1 MWTLRER
8 AAIVKARS
16 VGLVLGM
23 GFLDFLKGRSRP
35 AAPIPDEL
43 WDWAIAEHRIF
54 RGLAEAERGR
64 LRGLAA
70 GFLAAKR
77 FEAVGGAAIDERLK
91 ISVAALAC
99 LPLLGL
105 DLSWYRQFTTI
116 FITKDA
122 YTVTQRWED
131 EAGVVHESEEE
142 LAGEAFD
149 LGPVALSIPDID
161 ASGWGD
167 GYNVVIH
174 EMAHKL
180 DGLDGAYDGCAP
192 LGRVPRRAAAGELS
206 RRRWAEVFGAAYED
220 LRAKLDAEGRTKRRR
235 GTSKRR
241 ARIDPYAAESPDEFF
256 AVACEYF
263 WERPALLKDEYPD
276 VYAQLALFFGQD
288 PAAWRE

>member
-8 AAIVKARS
+8 AAIVKARPI
-16 VGLVLGM
+16 GLGWGM
-23 GFLDFLKGRSRP
+23 GLFDFLKGRART

-54 RGLAEAERGR
+54 RGLAEAERRR
-64 LRGLAA
+64 LRDLAA

-77 FEAVGGAAIDERLK
+77 FEAVGGAEIDDRLK
-91 ISVAALAC
+91 VSVAAQAC

-116 FITKDA
+116 FITADA

-131 EAGVVHESEEE
+131 EAGVTHEEE
-142 LAGEAFD
+142 EEFAGEAFE

-180 DGLDGAYDGCAP
+180 DGLDGAYDGCPP
-192 LGRVPRRAAAGELS
+192 LGRVPKRAAAGELS
-206 RRRWAEVFGAAYED
+206 RRRWAEAFGAAYAD
-220 LRAKLDAEGRTKRRR
+220 LRAKLDAEGRMRRRR

-263 WERPALLKDEYPD
+263 WERPTLLMDEYPE

>member
-1 MWTLRER
+1 
-8 AAIVKARS
+8 
-16 VGLVLGM
+16 M
-23 GFLDFLKGRSRP
+23 GFLDFLKGRPR
-35 AAPIPDEL
+35 AVAPISDEL

-54 RGLAEAERGR
+54 RGLGEEERDR
-64 LRGLAA
+64 LRELTA

-77 FEAVGGAAIDERLK
+77 FEAVGGAEVDDRLK
-91 ISVAALAC
+91 VSVAAQAC
-99 LPLLGL
+99 LPLLCL
-105 DLSWYRQFTTI
+105 DLSWYKQFTTI

-122 YTVTQRWED
+122 YAVTQRWED
-131 EAGVVHESEEE
+131 EAGVTHESEEE
-142 LAGEAFD
+142 FAGEAFD

-180 DGLDGAYDGCAP
+180 DGLDGAYDGCPP
-192 LGRVPRRAAAGELS
+192 LGRFPRRAKDGGSGGAPRGELS

-288 PAAWRE
+288 PAARP

>member
-1 MWTLRER
+1 
-8 AAIVKARS
+8 
-16 VGLVLGM
+16 M
-23 GFLDFLKGRSRP
+23 GFLDFLKGRPRA

-54 RGLAEAERGR
+54 RGLSEEERGR

-77 FEAVGGAAIDERLK
+77 FEAVGGAEIDDRLK
-91 ISVAALAC
+91 VSVAAQAC

-105 DLSWYRQFTTI
+105 DLSWYKQFTTI

-122 YTVTQRWED
+122 YAVTQRWED
-131 EAGVVHESEEE
+131 EAGVTHESEEE
-142 LAGEAFD
+142 FAGEAFE

-180 DGLDGAYDGCAP
+180 DGLDGAYDGCPP
-192 LGRVPRRAAAGELS
+192 LGRGID
-206 RRRWAEVFGAAYED
+206 RRRWAEAFGAAYED

-276 VYAQLALFFGQD
+276 VYAQLAAFFRQD
-288 PAAWRE
+288 PAARP

>member
-1 MWTLRER
+1 
-8 AAIVKARS
+8 
-16 VGLVLGM
+16 M
-23 GFLDFLKGRSRP
+23 GFLDFLKGRRP
-35 AAPIPDEL
+35 AAAPIPDEL

-54 RGLAEAERGR
+54 RGLDEGERGR
-64 LRGLAA
+64 LRELAA

-77 FEAVGGAAIDERLK
+77 FEAVDGAEIDDRLK
-91 ISVAALAC
+91 VSVAAQAC

-105 DLSWYRQFTTI
+105 DLSWYGQFTTI

-122 YTVTQRWED
+122 YSVTQRWED
-131 EAGVVHESEEE
+131 EAGVTHESEEE
-142 LAGEAFD
+142 FAGEAFE

-180 DGLDGAYDGCAP
+180 DGLDGAYDGCPP
-192 LGRVPRRAAAGELS
+192 LGRGPHRDPQHRLD

-256 AVACEYF
+256 AVVCEYF
-263 WERPALLKDEYPD
+263 WERPALLKDEYPE
-276 VYAQLALFFGQD
+276 VYAQLAAFFRQD
-288 PAAWRE
+288 PAARQSL